1 MAALL
6 SLGGAYALAS
16 WDWCPRNDG
25 GPRARVVSRLQASAP
40 LLAGAAAVELK
51 PPYPIV
57 AAGYGP
63 TRPELSTAVRPLMAR
78 ATVLREGDVSFG
90 LVSLDVLLVPDDVA
104 DEVRGASGLS

>member
-6 SLGGAYALAS
+6 AVGGAYALAS
-16 WDWCPRNDG
+16 WDWCPRSDG
-25 GPRARVVSRLQASAP
+25 GAPKVVSHLQSSAP

-63 TRPELSTAVRPLMAR
+63 TRPVVTSAARPLMAK
-78 ATVLREGDVSFG
+78 AVVLREAEVSFG
-90 LVSLDVLLVPDDVA
+90 VVAVDLLLVPDD
-104 DEVRGASGLS
+104 E